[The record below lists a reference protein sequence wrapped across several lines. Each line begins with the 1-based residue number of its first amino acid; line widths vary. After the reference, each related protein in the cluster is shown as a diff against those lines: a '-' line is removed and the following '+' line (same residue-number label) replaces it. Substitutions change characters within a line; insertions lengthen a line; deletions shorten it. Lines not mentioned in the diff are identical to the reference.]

1 MGGDTLYINHR
12 AERQHT
18 YDAIVV
24 GSGISGGWAAKELC
38 EKGLKTLVL
47 ERGRNVEHIKDY
59 TDATKDIWELQHR
72 GAITEEDR
80 RNYPIQSKIYAF
92 DEVSKHFFVNDKEH
106 PYVQVKPWLW
116 MRGYQVGGRSLV
128 WGRQC
133 YRWSDLDFEAN
144 LREGVGVDWP
154 IRYKDLA
161 PWYEYVEPFVGVSGS
176 PEHLPQLPDSKF
188 LPAMEL
194 NCVEKEVAKRIKDLY
209 KDTRRL
215 IVGRTANHTRQVEGR
230 GPCQFRNRC
239 AQGCPFSGY
248 FSSNG
253 ATLPAAMRTGNLV
266 IRPFSIV
273 TEVLYD
279 KERKVAKG
287 VRVLD
292 TETGKTVEYSSKVI
306 FLNAST
312 INTAFIL
319 LHSISP
325 EWPDGLGNS
334 SGQLGHNLMDHHLG
348 IGAHGIMPGF
358 EDKYYYGRRPTIAY
372 MPRFRNI
379 DEASRHP
386 DFIRGYSF
394 GGGAARGGT
403 ERHLDGVPVGL
414 ALKNALTEPG
424 PWTFEL
430 TGLGEVLPYYENK
443 VTLDRSRKDK
453 WGLPLVA
460 VDCELKDNEKKMRR
474 DMLETVV
481 GMLDETGLKDIRSW
495 DHAGKEGERVF
506 SVHEMGTARM
516 GNDPKTSVLNKHN
529 QLHDVK
535 NVFIT
540 DGSCMTSSSCL
551 EPSLTYM
558 ALTARACD
566 FAVRE
571 LKKGDL

>member
-1 MGGDTLYINHR
+1 MGGDTLHINNK
-12 AERQHT
+12 AQRQNT

-47 ERGRNVEHIKDY
+47 ERGRNVEHIRDY
-59 TDATKDIWELQHR
+59 TDATKDVWELKHR

-80 RNYPIQSKIYAF
+80 RNCPIQSKIYAF
-92 DEVSKHFFVNDKEH
+92 DEVSRHFFVNDLEN

-116 MRGYQVGGRSLV
+116 MRGYQVGGRSLI

-133 YRWSDLDFEAN
+133 YRWSDLDLEAN
-144 LREGVGVDWP
+144 LKEGVGIDWP

-161 PWYEYVEPFVGVSGS
+161 SWYDHVEAFAGISGS
-176 PEHLPQLPDSKF
+176 VENLPQLPDSKF

-194 NCVEKEVAKRIKDLY
+194 NCVEKEVAKRIKDFY
-209 KDTRRL
+209 RDERRL
-215 IVGRTANHTRQVEGR
+215 IVGRTANHTRQVDGR

-239 AQGCPFSGY
+239 AQGCPFTGY

-253 ATLPAAMRTGNLV
+253 ATLPAAARTGNLT

-273 TEVLYD
+273 VEVLYD
-279 KERKVAKG
+279 KERRAARG

-292 TETGKTVEYSSKVI
+292 SETGETVEYFSKIVFI
-306 FLNAST
+306 NAST

-319 LHSISP
+319 LNSASSQWP
-325 EWPDGLGNS
+325 EGFGNS

-348 IGAHGIMPGF
+348 IGASGTMPGF

-379 DEASRHP
+379 DERSRHTE
-386 DFIRGYSF
+386 FIRGYSF
-394 GGGAARGGT
+394 GGGASRGGN
-403 ERHLDGVPVGL
+403 ERRLDGVPIGKE
-414 ALKNALTEPG
+414 LKETLTEPG
-424 PWTFEL
+424 PWTFDL
-430 TGLGEVLPYYENK
+430 SGLGEVLPYYENK
-443 VTLDRSRKDK
+443 VTLDREKRDK

-460 VDCELKDNEKKMRR
+460 VDCELKDNEKRMRK
-474 DMLETVV
+474 DMMDTAAGMLEDI
-481 GMLDETGLKDIRSW
+481 GIRDIRTW
-495 DHAGKEGERVF
+495 DHAGREGERVF

-516 GNDPKTSVLNKHN
+516 GNDPRTSVLNKHN

-540 DGSCMTSSSCL
+540 DGSCMASSSCQ

-566 FAVRE
+566 FAVSE
-571 LKKGDL
+571 LKRRNL